1 MADVRVD
8 VLVDAEV
15 AVTTTFPGTSLRGC
29 VRRFRASAP
38 KSVELI
44 QGDVVRVPSVD
55 SKSIQRIL
63 Y

>member
-1 MADVRVD
+1 VE
-8 VLVDAEV
+8 VLVGAEV
-15 AVTTTFPGTSLRGC
+15 AVVRTGPTRSSLR
-29 VRRFRASAP
+29 RLNASAP

-44 QGDVVRVPSVD
+44 HGDVVRVPKVD